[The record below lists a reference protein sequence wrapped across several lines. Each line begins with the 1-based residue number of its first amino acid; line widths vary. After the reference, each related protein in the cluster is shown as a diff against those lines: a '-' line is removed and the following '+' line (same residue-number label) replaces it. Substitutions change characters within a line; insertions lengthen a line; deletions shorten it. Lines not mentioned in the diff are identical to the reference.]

1 MSDVGDFIRNESEH
15 EKALAKEMGWE
26 FVEGQTKGSSYDY
39 IAPDGTKIEAKFD
52 WDSIKTGN
60 HYLEYA
66 QSSDGGKTWI
76 PSGFSLSADDADLWV
91 VINNDWMR
99 VFTIDSLKEF
109 ITKNRSRLRI
119 TTTRAGV
126 NYNRSNQFSKAYLI
140 PYEILDPHALE
151 KTPSPIKRN

>member
-1 MSDVGDFIRNESEH
+1 MTDVGDFIRNESEH

-26 FVEGQTKGSSYDY
+26 FVECQTKGSSYDY

>member
-15 EKALAKEMGWE
+15 EKALAKERGWE

-140 PYEILDPHALE
+140 PYEILDPQALE

>member
-1 MSDVGDFIRNESEH
+1 MTDVGDFIRNESEH
-15 EKALAKEMGWE
+15 EKALAKERGWE

>member
-1 MSDVGDFIRNESEH
+1 MDVGDFIRNESEH
-15 EKALAKEMGWE
+15 EKTLAKERGWE

>member
-15 EKALAKEMGWE
+15 EKALAKERGWE

>member
-1 MSDVGDFIRNESEH
+1 MTDVGDFIRNESEH

-39 IAPDGTKIEAKFD
+39 IAPNGTKIEAKFD

>member
-1 MSDVGDFIRNESEH
+1 MTDVGDFIRNESEH

-140 PYEILDPHALE
+140 PYEILDTHALE

>member
-1 MSDVGDFIRNESEH
+1 MDVSDFIRSQSEH
-15 EKALAKEMGWE
+15 EKYLSDVMGWR
-26 FVEGQTKGSSYDY
+26 FIEGQTKGSSYDY

>member
-1 MSDVGDFIRNESEH
+1 MTDVGDFIRNESEH

>member
-1 MSDVGDFIRNESEH
+1 MTDVGDFIRNESEH

-99 VFTIDSLKEF
+99 IFTIYSLKEF
-109 ITKNRSRLRI
+109 ITNNRSRLRI

>member
-1 MSDVGDFIRNESEH
+1 MDVGDFIRNESEH
-15 EKALAKEMGWE
+15 EKTLAKEMGWE

-99 VFTIDSLKEF
+99 IFTIYSLKEF
-109 ITKNRSRLRI
+109 ITNNRSRLRI